1 MIIWRLSMN
10 KFTRILFCFVPFL
23 LAYAIQLSVSI
34 PVMGIVFADT
44 VIKAEPGTSFWS
56 MYADFANI
64 LTHQNVSGTIS
75 LLYSVSVIIV
85 FGFWYQKRFE
95 KLELRSIPSC
105 FNVPRLFGL
114 VLMVPGLQFLSTY
127 VISFTAAIHPQ
138 WLDNYQKLMETAG
151 LTDVLPIM
159 AVYAIFTGPVCEEL
173 IFRGVIMSY
182 AKERFSFWA
191 ANLIQALLFGLF
203 HMNVIQGVYAFFV
216 GMFLGYVRHQTK
228 SMFPNMLLHILFNSW
243 GVLITDTNIM
253 YKADT
258 PLFFVIWFFV
268 GLILTIFGM
277 LLVKKAKVSSDISDN

>member
-1 MIIWRLSMN
+1 M
-10 KFTRILFCFVPFL
+10 LFL
-23 LAYAIQLSVSI
+23 
-34 PVMGIVFADT
+34 
-44 VIKAEPGTSFWS
+44 
-56 MYADFANI
+56 
-64 LTHQNVSGTIS
+64 
-75 LLYSVSVIIV
+75 
-85 FGFWYQKRFE
+85 
-95 KLELRSIPSC
+95 
-105 FNVPRLFGL
+105 
-114 VLMVPGLQFLSTY
+114 
-127 VISFTAAIHPQ
+127 
-138 WLDNYQKLMETAG
+138 
-151 LTDVLPIM
+151 
-159 AVYAIFTGPVCEEL
+159 PVCEEL

-243 GVLITDTNIM
+243 GVLISDTNIM